1 MNVTIKMIAELSD
14 VSVGTVDRVLNKRG
28 KVKPEVEKRV
38 LAIAKALNYRPNSA
52 AKSLALRNKAIKVG
66 VLSHVQ
72 PDYINHAVNEGYK
85 GIRAAE
91 IEYADFGISLVYRYA
106 RNFEV
111 ESQVQELETLLLEGI
126 NALAITPINDPRI
139 SAKLDEVI
147 LKGIPVFCFINDV
160 ITQNTHYFIGI
171 DNYKAGC
178 VAAGLFNLLK
188 KEPLDI
194 AIVFPSLSLLGNA
207 FRLKGFEDT
216 IRSSYSDSLK
226 STAVCIATND
236 DITSYNTVKEML
248 SGHPEVNAIFF
259 ASGAAEGGMRA
270 ISESK
275 LMGKAL
281 IVAIDPSETIRKNL
295 LNGNI
300 MAAINQ
306 NTREAGYRTIK
317 VIFDYIMF
325 GVLPQSSFIYINSE
339 VVIKE
344 HFLQQATV

>member
-72 PDYINHAVNEGYK
+72 PDYINYAVNEGHK
-85 GIRAAE
+85 GIQAAE
-91 IEYADFGISLVYRYA
+91 MEYADFGISLVYRYA
-106 RNFEV
+106 RDFDI
-111 ESQVQELETLLLEGI
+111 ESQMQELDVLLEEGI
-126 NALAITPINDPRI
+126 NALAITPINNPRI
-139 SAKLDEVI
+139 CAKLDEVI

-160 ITQNTHYFIGI
+160 ITQNNHYFIGI
-171 DNYKAGC
+171 DNYRAGC

-188 KEPLDI
+188 KEEPLDI

-207 FRLKGFEDT
+207 FRLKGFEET
-216 IRSSYSDSLK
+216 IRSSYADALK
-226 STAVCIATND
+226 IAAVCIATND

-248 SGHPEVNAIFF
+248 AGHPEVNAIFF
-259 ASGAAEGGMRA
+259 ASGAAKGGMRA

-317 VIFDYIMF
+317 VIYDYIMF

-344 HFLQQATV
+344 HFLQ